1 MSIRRF
7 TVMTLL
13 ALGVSACA
21 APDMATRETPI
32 DGPVLSTPA
41 IAFNVKDVRVT
52 VPKTL
57 KVSEA
62 NVFYPFADIVWRG
75 DPLGDRYQQIKAMFD
90 DGMGRGTAKLTKGR
104 AVFVDITVRRFH
116 ALTEKTRATIGGSHS
131 IEFDITVVD
140 AKSGEVV
147 VPTRKV
153 STELVGFGG
162 RRAIEAE
169 RAGQTQK
176 VRITDYLAQL
186 IQRELTVPVSAPATA
201 ALPARQQNTI

>member
-21 APDMATRETPI
+21 TPDLATRETPI

-41 IAFNVKDVRVT
+41 IAFKVMDVRVT

-75 DPLGDRYQQIKAMFD
+75 DPYGDRYQQVKAIFEN
-90 DGMGRGTAKLTKGR
+90 GMGRGTAKLTKGR
-104 AVFVDITVRRFH
+104 RVFVDITVRQFH
-116 ALTEKTRATIGGSHS
+116 ALTEKTRSTIGGSHS
-131 IEFDITVVD
+131 IKFDITVVD
-140 AKSGEVV
+140 AKTGKVV
-147 VPTRKV
+147 VPTRQV
-153 STELVGFGG
+153 SAELVGFGG
-162 RRAIEAE
+162 RRAIEAD
-169 RAGQTQK
+169 RVGQTQK
-176 VRITDYLAQL
+176 VRITDYLAKV
-186 IQRELTVPVSAPATA
+186 IQRELTVPAAAPATA
-201 ALPARQQNTI
+201 ALSARRQNTI